1 MHLIPTTFIPTPPR
15 NHMHM
20 HVRNTLTR
28 RCAILH
34 RYVEGFGGV
43 EACESLLD
51 SGDGLEEVGELGWG
65 EVG

>member
-1 MHLIPTTFIPTPPR
+1 
-15 NHMHM
+15 MHM